1 MQIPLKLLD
10 PPAPSIKE
18 GVIGPNEQAL
28 RELAGCCMGRPGAY
42 PAVFLWGAPGSG
54 KTYWLAAW
62 ARELN
67 QKALYADCKD
77 PDAAAAL
84 EQCLNQWSEL
94 PSAKTAA
101 GPDTNRNARPAA
113 APGGQQD
120 HASHCEVV
128 LADNVDCADE
138 KLASL
143 LFRIHL
149 ALGEHGARLIC
160 ASSQPP
166 AHLKLREDLRTRL
179 GAALIFELKELDDD
193 AKRQALRDRAGRT
206 GLILP
211 EEIINYLMTRLPRD
225 LGLMIRVI
233 DSLDDYALA
242 KQRAATIPLL
252 KELLDSVDA
261 TRPI

>member
-28 RELAGCCMGRPGAY
+28 EELAGCCMGRPGAY
-42 PAVFLWGAPGSG
+42 PVVFLWGAPGSG
-54 KTYWLAAW
+54 KTYWLKAW

-77 PDAAAAL
+77 PGAAAAL
-84 EQCLNQWSEL
+84 EQCLNHWSE
-94 PSAKTAA
+94 P
-101 GPDTNRNARPAA
+101 
-113 APGGQQD
+113 PGKEQD
-120 HASHCEVV
+120 LRSQCEVV
-128 LADNVDCADE
+128 LADNVDCANE

-160 ASSQPP
+160 ASSEPP

-179 GAALIFELKELDDD
+179 GAALIFELKELNDD
-193 AKRQALRDRAGRT
+193 AKRQALRDRASRT

-211 EEIINYLMTRLPRD
+211 EEIIHYLMTRLPRD